1 MKVVDL
7 GPAQPS
13 LDEVV
18 GLAKNGLVVLRQADG
33 SVFALSAVD
42 NFAVEVELLKAN
54 PEFLAYLQQRSKEKA
69 VISLEEL
76 RKELA
81 V

>member
-1 MKVVDL
+1 MKVVEL

-18 GLAKNGLVVLRQADG
+18 GLAKTGLVVLRQADG

-42 NFAVEVELLKAN
+42 DFAVEVELLKSN
-54 PEFLAYLQQRSKEKA
+54 PEFLAYLQQRSKEPP